1 MTKIRYVSDVPP
13 FLPFKTRHECNK
25 NKVYTVK
32 RRCPILLGLKW
43 WASVRCS
50 DRIHLTVTTL
60 WFFSQLNQ
68 TSWPNVAS
76 RIVRFPCW
84 HWLVARQVWFTLH
97 LSETKHCAWSIWG
110 RLNTVLL
117 VQAIKQYVLVESLCS
132 NVQHTCSHKLYS
144 QLCVQEMLSDLK
156 ILWTGESQTEIWSPR
171 PPWLLK
177 YDIICKVFDLT
188 GQKCELYKRIKI
200 CFLSSPAACKWQDMW
215 EATGHKIM
223 RVSGSQRA
231 PCTGL
236 GQAWSLSS
244 RNSQNILSYSLSFCL
259 LILLPFCV
267 FVLSS

>member
-1 MTKIRYVSDVPP
+1 M
-13 FLPFKTRHECNK
+13 
-25 NKVYTVK
+25 
-32 RRCPILLGLKW
+32 
-43 WASVRCS
+43 RCS
-50 DRIHLTVTTL
+50 DQIHLTVTTL
-60 WFFSQLNQ
+60 WFCFFNWIKQFTKRWKQNCEGPLLAL
-68 TSWPNVAS
+68 TGP
-76 RIVRFPCW
+76 
-84 HWLVARQVWFTLH
+84 RQVWFTLH
-97 LSETKHCAWSIWG
+97 LSETKHCAWSTWG

-117 VQAIKQYVLVESLCS
+117 VQAIKQYVLVGSLCS
-132 NVQHTCSHKLYS
+132 NVQHTCLQRLYS
-144 QLCVQEMLSDLK
+144 VSRRLIFTIVCARYAVRPKNPMNRRKSNRN
-156 ILWTGESQTEIWSPR
+156 WSPR
-171 PPWLLK
+171 PPWLLT
-177 YDIICKVFDLT
+177 YDKICKVFDLT

-244 RNSQNILSYSLSFCL
+244 KNSQNILSYSLSFCL